1 MKLYRISVL
10 GVVYE
15 ANENGSASPL
25 MARAR
30 TMGLDRDDDDMCSLC
45 AGMGSRRR
53 ESYTNIQS
61 RCSVEPDF
69 ARQPNLAEAVMK
81 AECCKCISQG
91 GLLDV
96 SAV

>member
-15 ANENGSASPL
+15 ANEIGSASPL
-25 MARAR
+25 TARAR
-30 TMGLDRDDDDMCSLC
+30 TKGLDLDNDDMCSLC
-45 AGMGSRRR
+45 AGVGSRRR

-81 AECCKCISQG
+81 AACSNCVSLC